1 MESIARES
9 EPHGNGDIAI
19 LRDDEL
25 DAITGGADVQ
35 AESTTFGALSKA
47 INQIINSYAESM
59 TTLARPLRG

>member
-35 AESTTFGALSKA
+35 TESTTFGALSSV
-47 INQIINSYAESM
+47 ITRVINSSAESR
-59 TTLARPLRG
+59 TTAAQPIR